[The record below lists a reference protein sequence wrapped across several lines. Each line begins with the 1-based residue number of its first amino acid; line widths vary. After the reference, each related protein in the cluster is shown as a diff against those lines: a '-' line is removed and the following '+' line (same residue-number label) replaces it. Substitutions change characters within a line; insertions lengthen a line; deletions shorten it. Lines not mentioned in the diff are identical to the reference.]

1 MNTSYNGT
9 AVPRHFV
16 FVTGKGDFVVQLRS
30 DQGEDLLTGRIIRL
44 EESVFGHAITDGE
57 LDQLKAS
64 GRVEHYNR
72 SFVWVLGL
80 PEPHRYDP
88 NIHDPDSLANVVR
101 AFYVNIPLP
110 ESELSRFRNWLAKA
124 QLQQSPVVDVRAGRL
139 ILKSADGNYFADFA
153 EADSVC
159 QAIRDLAGDA
169 LADAEVA
176 FTEIHAEE
184 NTLVHDVRTG
194 QGQPD
199 LRTIIASQTDTSL
212 TSGKQAILLV
222 SRDDERQA
230 IEQLCLEL
238 HMRVEIAGS
247 GVDLVALLEESMP
260 DLLVME
266 LRLPDMHGWELLSKL
281 RELPGARHLPII
293 IIADHQMAGQQSLA
307 LGVAKVDVYLV
318 RPLSLARLRQNI
330 WLALQKR

>member
-1 MNTSYNGT
+1 M
-9 AVPRHFV
+9 PRHFV

-30 DQGEDLLTGRIIRL
+30 DQGEDLLTGQIIRL
-44 EESVFGHAITDGE
+44 EEGLFGHAITDGE

-64 GRVEHYNR
+64 GRVEYYNR

-88 NIHDPDSLANVVR
+88 NIHDPDSLADVVR
-101 AFYVNIPLP
+101 AYYVDTLLP
-110 ESELSRFRNWLAKA
+110 GSELSRFRNWIAKA
-124 QLQQSPVVDVRAGRL
+124 QLNQSPVVDVRAGHL
-139 ILKSADGNYFADFA
+139 ILKDADGSYFADFTA
-153 EADSVC
+153 ADSLC
-159 QAIRDLAGDA
+159 QTIRELAGDS

-176 FTEIHAEE
+176 FTEIRADE
-184 NTLVHDVRTG
+184 NTLVHDISIG

-212 TSGKQAILLV
+212 TEGKQVVLLV
-222 SRDDERQA
+222 GRDDERQA
-230 IEQLCLEL
+230 IEHLCLEL
-238 HMRVEIAGS
+238 HMRVELASS
-247 GVDLVALLEESMP
+247 GVDLVALLEERIP

-266 LRLPDMHGWELLSKL
+266 MRLPDMHGWELLSKL
-281 RELPGARHLPII
+281 RELPGARHLPIMV
-293 IIADHQMAGQQSLA
+293 IADHQMAGQQSLA

-330 WLALQKR
+330 WLALKGR

>member
-1 MNTSYNGT
+1 
-9 AVPRHFV
+9 
-16 FVTGKGDFVVQLRS
+16 
-30 DQGEDLLTGRIIRL
+30 
-44 EESVFGHAITDGE
+44 
-57 LDQLKAS
+57 
-64 GRVEHYNR
+64 
-72 SFVWVLGL
+72 
-80 PEPHRYDP
+80 
-88 NIHDPDSLANVVR
+88 
-101 AFYVNIPLP
+101 
-110 ESELSRFRNWLAKA
+110 
-124 QLQQSPVVDVRAGRL
+124 VRAGRL

-212 TSGKQAILLV
+212 TSGKQVVLLV

>member
-1 MNTSYNGT
+1 MNTTYNGT

-16 FVTGKGDFVVQLRS
+16 FVTSKGDFVVQLRS
-30 DQGEDLLTGRIIRL
+30 DQGEDLLTGQIIRL
-44 EESVFGHAITDGE
+44 EESTFGHAITDGE

-64 GRVEHYNR
+64 GRVEHYDR

-88 NIHDPDSLANVVR
+88 SIHDPDSLANVVR
-101 AFYVNIPLP
+101 AYYVDTLLP
-110 ESELSRFRNWLAKA
+110 ETELSRFRNWIAKT
-124 QLQQSPVVDVRAGRL
+124 QLRQVVDVRAGHL
-139 ILKSADGNYFADFA
+139 ILKDADGSFFAGFA
-153 EADSVC
+153 EADSAC
-159 QAIRDLAGDA
+159 QAIRELAGEA

-184 NTLVHDVRTG
+184 NALVHDISLG
-194 QGQPD
+194 QGLPD

-212 TSGKQAILLV
+212 TAGKQVVLLV
-222 SRDDERQA
+222 SRDDERHA
-230 IEQLCLEL
+230 IEHLCLEL

-247 GVDLVALLEESMP
+247 GVDLVALLEEDIP
-260 DLLVME
+260 NLLIME

-281 RELPGARHLPII
+281 RELPGARHLPIMV
-293 IIADHQMAGQQSLA
+293 IADHQMAGQQALA

-330 WLALQKR
+330 WLALKGR

>member
-16 FVTGKGDFVVQLRS
+16 FVTSKGDFVVQLRS
-30 DQGEDLLTGRIIRL
+30 DQGEDLLTGRVIRL
-44 EESVFGHAITDGE
+44 EENVFGHAITDGE
-57 LDQLKAS
+57 LDQLKTS

-101 AFYVNIPLP
+101 AYYVDTPLP
-110 ESELSRFRNWLAKA
+110 ESELSRFRNWIAKA
-124 QLQQSPVVDVRAGRL
+124 QLGQSPVVDVRAGRL
-139 ILKSADGNYFADFA
+139 ILKDADGSYFVDFT

-159 QAIRDLAGDA
+159 QTIRELAGEA

-184 NTLVHDVRTG
+184 NTLVHDISIG
-194 QGQPD
+194 QEQPD

-212 TSGKQAILLV
+212 TAGKQVVLLV

-230 IEQLCLEL
+230 IEHLCHDL
-238 HMRVEIAGS
+238 HMRVAIADS
-247 GVDLVALLEESMP
+247 GVDLVALLEEGVP
-260 DLLVME
+260 DLLITEM
-266 LRLPDMHGWELLSKL
+266 RLPDMHGWELLSKL
-281 RELPGARHLPII
+281 RELPGARHLPIMV
-293 IIADHQMAGQQSLA
+293 IADHQMAGQQSLA

-330 WLALQKR
+330 WLALKGR